1 MKYAEYVVKIQL
13 TKIASEEIK
22 FTNMVRAL
30 KNIFTAQ
37 LVHKWRQTVMIAKLM
52 IAQFVVYVTLKIFVI
67 VRVMMTLNAQKVNM
81 RQ

>member
-30 KNIFTAQ
+30 KNIFTA
-37 LVHKWRQTVMIAKLM
+37 
-52 IAQFVVYVTLKIFVI
+52 
-67 VRVMMTLNAQKVNM
+67 
-81 RQ
+81 